1 MECWVV
7 KIRNIGCNDSK
18 LKGEKQL
25 VTSGCAFY
33 AL

>member
-7 KIRNIGCNDSK
+7 KIWNVGCYDSK
-18 LKGEKQL
+18 LKGEKEL
-25 VTSGCAFY
+25 VTSGCVFY